1 LPNQALKKIKTA
13 GKILFEMKK
22 EKNKPAKK
30 TKIRFYLAALLVV
43 ITALPFI
50 YTYRQQIESLFTNTK
65 RDIEVQR
72 LSRKDWANRI
82 ELPGLPNFHK
92 VSDELYRGAQPT
104 KQGIEQLKKLGIKT
118 IINLRSFH
126 SDRDEI
132 ADSNLLYEHIY
143 IKPWHLEDKDTI
155 RFLQIVSD
163 ESNHPV
169 FVHCRRG
176 ADRTGSMCAIYRII
190 VQGWSKQRAI
200 EEMTKGGFG
209 FNKIYINLIKYIEQ
223 LDTEKIKQS
232 ALTPTITD

>member
-1 LPNQALKKIKTA
+1 
-13 GKILFEMKK
+13 MKK
-22 EKNKPAKK
+22 EKNKPVNKAK
-30 TKIRFYLAALLVV
+30 TRFYLAALLVA
-43 ITALPFI
+43 ITASLLV
-50 YTYRQQIESLFTNTK
+50 YTCRQQIESPFTNAK
-65 RDIEVQR
+65 RDIEAQR
-72 LSRKDWANRI
+72 LSGKDWASRI

-118 IINLRSFH
+118 IMNLRSFH

-132 ADSNLLYEHIY
+132 ADSNFVYEHIY
-143 IKPWHLEDKDTI
+143 MKTWHPEDKEII
-155 RFLQIVSD
+155 RFLQIVTD
-163 ESNHPV
+163 KSNNPV

-176 ADRTGSMCAIYRII
+176 ADRTGTMCAIYRII
-190 VQGWSKQRAI
+190 VQGWSKQEAI

-232 ALTPTITD
+232 TNTPTITN